1 MFIRQ
6 LIADFYY
13 FCQIIYSNNFMKKSF
28 VLLLMCLGIVVS
40 LFAQTPKAPYTS
52 SKFEQ
57 LGAELPSPNNTR
69 MADGSPGHEYWQNRA
84 DYNIKVELDDEKQ
97 SIKASEIITYTN
109 NSPKDLPYLW
119 IQLDQNLFEKES
131 DTYKSLTYSLENNF
145 GLFMFIEYMRR
156 TNFDGG
162 YQILSVKDKLG
173 NPLKY
178 TIQRTMMRID
188 LPTPL
193 KAKGGVVSFSI
204 DWSFNI
210 TDAAA
215 DPIYTRSGFE
225 FFEGDKNY
233 VYEIA
238 QWFPRMAVYSDVRG
252 WQHKQFMGKGEFAL
266 PFGNYEVAITVPADH
281 IVAATGELQNPLAV
295 LSSEH
300 LKRLEQAK
308 NAKEPV
314 FIVNQKEAEEAEKK
328 KVSTKKTWIYKAQ
341 NVRDFAWASSRK
353 FIWDAMQVNV
363 DGKKVWAMSYYPKE
377 GNPLWERI
385 STKVVAHTLQ
395 VYSKHSIAY
404 PYPVA
409 ISVHGPVGGM
419 EYPMISFNNQGRPK
433 SDGTY
438 DKRTEA
444 STISVII
451 HEVGH
456 NFFPM
461 IVNSDERQWTWMDEG
476 LNSFLQYLAEKEWDK
491 DFPSQSGPAKNIVS
505 YMKGD
510 PKKLVPIMTN
520 SEQIDLMQFGPNAY
534 SKPATALNILRET
547 VMGRELFDYAFKE
560 YARRWAFKHPEPAD
574 FFRTMEDASA
584 MDLDWFW
591 RGWFYGTEPV
601 DISLDSV
608 FFYKTPDNKNIS
620 ENSAIKTKN
629 LNPFL
634 YANIKEI
641 LGAEANKA
649 LNEKV
654 YLYGLH
660 LSNVG
665 GLISPI
671 IVQANYKD
679 GTSEIIRLPAEIWRY
694 NPENI
699 VKVLHLSKEAVSFS
713 LDPQLETADIDE
725 ANNHFPRKPMPSQ
738 FDKIKNGAGTSI
750 EEED

>member
-1 MFIRQ
+1 
-6 LIADFYY
+6 
-13 FCQIIYSNNFMKKSF
+13 
-28 VLLLMCLGIVVS
+28 
-40 LFAQTPKAPYTS
+40 
-52 SKFEQ
+52 
-57 LGAELPSPNNTR
+57 
-69 MADGSPGHEYWQNRA
+69 
-84 DYNIKVELDDEKQ
+84 
-97 SIKASEIITYTN
+97 
-109 NSPKDLPYLW
+109 
-119 IQLDQNLFEKES
+119 
-131 DTYKSLTYSLENNF
+131 
-145 GLFMFIEYMRR
+145 
-156 TNFDGG
+156 
-162 YQILSVKDKLG
+162 
-173 NPLKY
+173 
-178 TIQRTMMRID
+178 
-188 LPTPL
+188 
-193 KAKGGVVSFSI
+193 
-204 DWSFNI
+204 
-210 TDAAA
+210 
-215 DPIYTRSGFE
+215 
-225 FFEGDKNY
+225 
-233 VYEIA
+233 
-238 QWFPRMAVYSDVRG
+238 
-252 WQHKQFMGKGEFAL
+252 
-266 PFGNYEVAITVPADH
+266 
-281 IVAATGELQNPLAV
+281 
-295 LSSEH
+295 
-300 LKRLEQAK
+300 
-308 NAKEPV
+308 
-314 FIVNQKEAEEAEKK
+314 
-328 KVSTKKTWIYKAQ
+328 
-341 NVRDFAWASSRK
+341 
-353 FIWDAMQVNV
+353 
-363 DGKKVWAMSYYPKE
+363 
-377 GNPLWERI
+377 
-385 STKVVAHTLQ
+385 
-395 VYSKHSIAY
+395 
-404 PYPVA
+404 
-409 ISVHGPVGGM
+409 
-419 EYPMISFNNQGRPK
+419 
-433 SDGTY
+433 
-438 DKRTEA
+438 
-444 STISVII
+444 
-451 HEVGH
+451 
-456 NFFPM
+456 
-461 IVNSDERQWTWMDEG
+461 MDEG

-560 YARRWAFKHPEPAD
+560 YPRRWAFKHPEPAD

>member
-1 MFIRQ
+1 
-6 LIADFYY
+6 
-13 FCQIIYSNNFMKKSF
+13 MKKY
-28 VLLLMCLGIVVS
+28 LLLFLMCCGIVAN
-40 LFAQTPKAPYTS
+40 LFAQTPKVPYTS

-97 SIKASEIITYTN
+97 SIKASETITYTN

-119 IQLDQNLFEKES
+119 VQLDQNLFDKQS
-131 DTYKSLTYSLENNF
+131 DTYKSLTYSLEDNF

-173 NPLKY
+173 KPLKF

-193 KAKGGVVSFSI
+193 KAKGGIVSFSI

-225 FFEGDKNY
+225 FFEKDKNY
-233 VYEIA
+233 LYEIA

-252 WQHKQFMGKGEFAL
+252 WQHKQFMGRGEFAL

-295 LSSEH
+295 LSPEH

-308 NAKEPV
+308 TAQEPV

-328 KVSTKKTWIYKAQ
+328 KANTKKTWIYKAQ

-363 DGKKVWAMSYYPKE
+363 EGKKVWAMSYYPKE
-377 GNPLWERI
+377 GNPLWEKT
-385 STKVVAHTLQ
+385 STKVVAHTLK

-419 EYPMISFNNQGRPK
+419 EYPMISFNNQGRPNA
-433 SDGTY
+433 DGTY
-438 DKRTEA
+438 DKKTEA
-444 STISVII
+444 ATISVII

-491 DFPSQSGPAKNIVS
+491 DFPSQSGPAKKIVS

-547 VMGRELFDYAFKE
+547 VMGKELFDYAFKE
-560 YARRWAFKHPEPAD
+560 YSRRWAFKHPEPAD
-574 FFRTMEDASA
+574 FFRSMEDASA

-608 FFYKTPDNKNIS
+608 FFYKTPDNKNVS
-620 ENSAIKTKN
+620 ENG
-629 LNPFL
+629 
-634 YANIKEI
+634 NIKIKNINPLIYNNIKGI
-641 LGAEANKA
+641 LGADAAKA
-649 LNEKV
+649 LNENV

-665 GLISPI
+665 GLISPV

-699 VKVLHLSKEAVSFS
+699 TKVLHLPKEVTSFC
-713 LDPQLETADIDE
+713 LDPNLETADIDE
-725 ANNHFPRKPMPSQ
+725 ENNYFPRKKLSSQ
-738 FDKIKNGAGTSI
+738 FDKIKNGASASI
-750 EEED
+750 EEEED

>member
-1 MFIRQ
+1 M
-6 LIADFYY
+6 
-13 FCQIIYSNNFMKKSF
+13 
-28 VLLLMCLGIVVS
+28 VVN
-40 LFAQTPKAPYTS
+40 LFAQTPKVPYTS

-97 SIKASEIITYTN
+97 SIKASETITYTN

-119 IQLDQNLFEKES
+119 VQLDQNLFDKQS
-131 DTYKSLTYSLENNF
+131 DTYKSLTYSLEDNF

-173 NPLKY
+173 KPLKFS
-178 TIQRTMMRID
+178 IQRTMMRID

-193 KAKGGVVSFSI
+193 KAKGGIISFSI

-225 FFEGDKNY
+225 FFEKDKNY

-252 WQHKQFMGKGEFAL
+252 WQHKQFMGRGEFAL

-295 LSSEH
+295 LSAEH

-308 NAKEPV
+308 TSQEPV
-314 FIVNQKEAEEAEKK
+314 FIVSQKEAEEAEKK
-328 KVSTKKTWIYKAQ
+328 KANTKKTWIYKAQ

-353 FIWDAMQVNV
+353 FIWDAMQVSV
-363 DGKKVWAMSYYPKE
+363 EGKRVWAMSYYPKE
-377 GNPLWERI
+377 GNPLWERT
-385 STKVVAHTLQ
+385 STKVVAHTLK

-419 EYPMISFNNQGRPK
+419 EYPMISFNNQGRPNP
-433 SDGTY
+433 DGTY
-438 DKRTEA
+438 DKKTEA
-444 STISVII
+444 ATISVII

-491 DFPSQSGPAKNIVS
+491 NFPSQSGPAKKIVS

-547 VMGRELFDYAFKE
+547 VMGKELFDYAFKE
-560 YARRWAFKHPEPAD
+560 YSRRWAFKHPEPAD
-574 FFRTMEDASA
+574 FFRSMEDASA

-608 FFYKTPDNKNIS
+608 FFYKTPDNKNVS
-620 ENSAIKTKN
+620 ENGNIKMKN
-629 LNPFL
+629 INPFI
-634 YANIKEI
+634 YTNIKGI
-641 LGAEANKA
+641 LGTDANKA
-649 LNEKV
+649 LNENV

-660 LSNVG
+660 LSNIG
-665 GLISPI
+665 GLISPVI
-671 IVQANYKD
+671 IQANYKD

-699 VKVLHLSKEAVSFS
+699 TKVLHLPKEVSSFA
-713 LDPQLETADIDE
+713 LDPNLETADIDE
-725 ANNHFPRKPMPSQ
+725 ANNHFPRKQMPSQ
-738 FDKIKNGAGTSI
+738 FDKIKNGADAGI

>member
-1 MFIRQ
+1 
-6 LIADFYY
+6 
-13 FCQIIYSNNFMKKSF
+13 
-28 VLLLMCLGIVVS
+28 MCCGIVAN
-40 LFAQTPKAPYTS
+40 LFAQTPKVPYTS

-97 SIKASEIITYTN
+97 SIKASETITYTN

-119 IQLDQNLFEKES
+119 VQLDQNLFDKQS
-131 DTYKSLTYSLENNF
+131 DTYKSLTYSLEDNF

-173 NPLKY
+173 KPLKF

-193 KAKGGVVSFSI
+193 KAKGGIVSFSI

-225 FFEGDKNY
+225 FFEKDKNY
-233 VYEIA
+233 LYEIA

-252 WQHKQFMGKGEFAL
+252 WQHKQFMGRGEFAL

-295 LSSEH
+295 LSPEH

-308 NAKEPV
+308 TAQEPV

-328 KVSTKKTWIYKAQ
+328 KANTKKTWIYKAQ

-363 DGKKVWAMSYYPKE
+363 EGKKVWAMSYYPKE
-377 GNPLWERI
+377 GNPLWEKT
-385 STKVVAHTLQ
+385 STKVVAHTLK

-419 EYPMISFNNQGRPK
+419 EYPMISFNNQGRPNA
-433 SDGTY
+433 DGTY
-438 DKRTEA
+438 DKKTEA
-444 STISVII
+444 ATISVII

-491 DFPSQSGPAKNIVS
+491 DFPSQSGPAKKIVS

-547 VMGRELFDYAFKE
+547 VMGKELFDYAFKE
-560 YARRWAFKHPEPAD
+560 YSRRWAFKHPEPAD
-574 FFRTMEDASA
+574 FFRSMEDASA

-608 FFYKTPDNKNIS
+608 FFYKTPDNKNVS
-620 ENSAIKTKN
+620 ENG
-629 LNPFL
+629 
-634 YANIKEI
+634 NIKIKNINPLIYNNIKGI
-641 LGAEANKA
+641 LGADAAKA
-649 LNEKV
+649 LNENV

-665 GLISPI
+665 GLISPV

-699 VKVLHLSKEAVSFS
+699 TKVLHLPKEVTSFC
-713 LDPQLETADIDE
+713 LDPNLETADIDE
-725 ANNHFPRKPMPSQ
+725 ENNYFPRKKLSSQ
-738 FDKIKNGAGTSI
+738 FDKIKNGASASI
-750 EEED
+750 EEEED

>member
-1 MFIRQ
+1 
-6 LIADFYY
+6 
-13 FCQIIYSNNFMKKSF
+13 MKKSLI
-28 VLLLMCLGIVVS
+28 LLLYICFGVFANI
-40 LFAQTPKAPYTS
+40 FAQTPKVPYTS

-57 LGAELPSPNNTR
+57 LSSELPSPNNTR
-69 MADGSPGHEYWQNRA
+69 MADGSPGQEYWQNRA

-97 SIKASEIITYTN
+97 SIKASETITYTN
-109 NSPKDLPYLW
+109 NSPKDLQYVW
-119 IQLDQNLFEKES
+119 VQLDQNLFDKQS
-131 DTYKSLTYSLENNF
+131 DTYKSLEYSLEDNF
-145 GLFMFIEYMRR
+145 GLFMFVEYLRR

-162 YQILSVKDKLG
+162 YKILGVKDKLG
-173 NPLKY
+173 KPLKY
-178 TIQRTMMRID
+178 SIQRTMMRID
-188 LPTPL
+188 LPAPL
-193 KAKGGVVSFSI
+193 KAKGGIVSFAI

-225 FFEGDKNY
+225 FFEQDKNY
-233 VYEIA
+233 VYEMA
-238 QWFPRMAVYSDVRG
+238 QWFPRMAVYNDVRG
-252 WQHKQFMGKGEFAL
+252 WQHKQFMGRGEFAL
-266 PFGNYEVAITVPADH
+266 PFGNYEVAITVPSDH
-281 IVAATGELQNPLAV
+281 TVAATGELQNPTLV
-295 LSSEH
+295 LSAEH
-300 LKRLEQAK
+300 IKRLEQAK
-308 NAKEPV
+308 TAKEPI
-314 FIVNQKEAEEAEKK
+314 FIVSQKEAEEAEKK
-328 KVSTKKTWIYKAQ
+328 KATTKKTWVYKAQ

-353 FIWDAMQVNV
+353 FIWDAMQVDV
-363 DGKKVWAMSYYPKE
+363 EGKKVWAMSYYPKE
-377 GNPLWERI
+377 GNPLWERV
-385 STKVVAHTLQ
+385 STKVVAHTLK
-395 VYSKHSIAY
+395 VYSKHSISY

-433 SDGTY
+433 ADGSY
-438 DKRTEA
+438 DKKTEA
-444 STISVII
+444 ATVSVII

-476 LNSFLQYLAEKEWDK
+476 LNSFLQYIGEKEWDK
-491 DFPSQSGPAKNIVS
+491 DFPSQAGPAKKIVN

-520 SEQIDLMQFGPNAY
+520 SEQIDLIQFGPNAY

-547 VMGRELFDYAFKE
+547 VMGKESFDYAFKE

-591 RGWFYGTEPV
+591 RGWFFTTEAV

-608 FFYKTPDNKNIS
+608 SFYKTP
-620 ENSAIKTKN
+620 ENSEATDNQAIKMKTF
-629 LNPFL
+629 NPMI
-634 YANIKEI
+634 YTAIKEM
-641 LGAEANKA
+641 LGNDKDKA
-649 LNEKV
+649 LNPNV

-660 LSNVG
+660 LTNVG

-679 GTSEIIRLPAEIWRY
+679 GTNEILRLPAEIWRY
-694 NPENI
+694 NPEKI
-699 VKVLHLSKEAVSFS
+699 TKVLTLSKEVSSFVI
-713 LDPQLETADIDE
+713 DPMLETADIDE
-725 ANNHFPRKPMPSQ
+725 SNNHIPRKEMPSQ
-738 FDKIKNGAGTSI
+738 FEQIKKNAESE

>member
-1 MFIRQ
+1 
-6 LIADFYY
+6 
-13 FCQIIYSNNFMKKSF
+13 MKKYL
-28 VLLLMCLGIVVS
+28 VLFLMCCGIVANI
-40 LFAQTPKAPYTS
+40 FAQTPKVPYTS

-97 SIKASEIITYTN
+97 SIKASETITYTN

-119 IQLDQNLFEKES
+119 VQLDQNLFDKQS
-131 DTYKSLTYSLENNF
+131 DTYKSLTYSLEDNF

-173 NPLKY
+173 KPLKF

-225 FFEGDKNY
+225 FFEKDKNY

-252 WQHKQFMGKGEFAL
+252 WQHKQFMGRGEFAL

-295 LSSEH
+295 LSPEH
-300 LKRLEQAK
+300 IKRLEQAK
-308 NAKEPV
+308 TAQEPV
-314 FIVNQKEAEEAEKK
+314 FIVSQKEAEEAEKK
-328 KVSTKKTWIYKAQ
+328 KASTKKTWIYKAQ

-363 DGKKVWAMSYYPKE
+363 EGKKVWAMSYYPKE
-377 GNPLWERI
+377 GNPLWERT
-385 STKVVAHTLQ
+385 STKVVAHTLK
-395 VYSKHSIAY
+395 VYSKHSVAY

-419 EYPMISFNNQGRPK
+419 EYPMISFNNQGRPNPY
-433 SDGTY
+433 GTY
-438 DKRTEA
+438 DEKTEA
-444 STISVII
+444 ATISVII

-491 DFPSQSGPAKNIVS
+491 DFPSQSGPANKIVS

-547 VMGRELFDYAFKE
+547 VMGKELFDYAFKE
-560 YARRWAFKHPEPAD
+560 YSRRWAFKHPEPAD
-574 FFRTMEDASA
+574 FFRSMEDASA

-608 FFYKTPDNKNIS
+608 FFYKTPDNKNVS
-620 ENSAIKTKN
+620 ENG
-629 LNPFL
+629 
-634 YANIKEI
+634 NIKMKNINPVIYNNIKRI
-641 LGAEANKA
+641 LGTDSGKA
-649 LNEKV
+649 LNENV

-665 GLISPI
+665 GLISPVI
-671 IVQANYKD
+671 IQANYKD

-694 NPENI
+694 NPQNI
-699 VKVLHLSKEAVSFS
+699 TKVLHLPKEVNSFA
-713 LDPQLETADIDE
+713 LDPNLETADIDE
-725 ANNHFPRKPMPSQ
+725 ENNHFPRKKMASQ
-738 FDKIKNGAGTSI
+738 FEKIKNGASASG
-750 EEED
+750 EEEK